1 MIDTVVMDAVATQP
15 PEVPLPTDFDGWWS
29 VRGESVEPANV
40 RRDGESGVERIT
52 TPSLGMLYIK
62 RQRNHLF
69 RSLRYPFGLPTV
81 MREKFATDALQK
93 LGIKTPEIVFAEVR
107 KVDGDWQA
115 ILVTKALDGYV
126 DLEAWYRAGGKERIG
141 ETQHQKLL
149 QKLGR
154 VLGVMHGKQWQ
165 HTCLYPKHIFL
176 TAGSVESTPE
186 VALLDLEKAR
196 RKCIKGHAAR
206 RDLDQLYR
214 HSRKLWSEQEWQVLL
229 SGHNSANM

>member
-40 RRDGESGVERIT
+40 RRDGESGVERIY
-52 TPSLGMLYIK
+52 SSALGVLYIK

-69 RSLRYPFGLPTV
+69 RSLRYPLGLPTV

-93 LGIKTPEIVFAEVR
+93 LGITTPELVFVESR
-107 KVDGDWQA
+107 KTGGDWRA
-115 ILVTKALDGYV
+115 ILVTKALEGFV
-126 DLEAWYRAGGKERIG
+126 DLETWYRKAGRERIG
-141 ETQHQKLL
+141 EARHQQLL
-149 QKLGR
+149 LKLGR
-154 VLGVMHGKQWQ
+154 VLGVMHSKQWQ

-196 RKCIKGHAAR
+196 RKLIRGHAAR
-206 RDLDQLYR
+206 RDLDQLHR
-214 HSRKLWSEQEWQVLL
+214 HSRKIWSEQDWQLL
-229 SGHNSANM
+229 LDGHNKA